1 MTKFSTIQPYTPP
14 QIAESA
20 SSSELSSSAAAA
32 AAATLSAPKS
42 VQSKTSVPV
51 WGSAKFDF
59 EIEHLQRG
67 TDDAGEPHR
76 IYFELFVAPE
86 GTSTHD
92 VLTGKPLAV
101 SGISG
106 SVLVGVGSISA
117 LDVLLVSN
125 QIMQGVRVEQ
135 PLRRKMSLESMNT
148 KGWNS
153 KHPTP
158 FSQTS
163 ACMCK
168 LVYVCEIHHQ

>member
-1 MTKFSTIQPYTPP
+1 MKRPCFIKVFYNESLVGMTKFSTIQPYTPP

-76 IYFELFVAPE
+76 IYFELFV
-86 GTSTHD
+86 
-92 VLTGKPLAV
+92 
-101 SGISG
+101 
-106 SVLVGVGSISA
+106 
-117 LDVLLVSN
+117 
-125 QIMQGVRVEQ
+125 VR
-135 PLRRKMSLESMNT
+135 
-148 KGWNS
+148 
-153 KHPTP
+153 
-158 FSQTS
+158 
-163 ACMCK
+163 
-168 LVYVCEIHHQ
+168 